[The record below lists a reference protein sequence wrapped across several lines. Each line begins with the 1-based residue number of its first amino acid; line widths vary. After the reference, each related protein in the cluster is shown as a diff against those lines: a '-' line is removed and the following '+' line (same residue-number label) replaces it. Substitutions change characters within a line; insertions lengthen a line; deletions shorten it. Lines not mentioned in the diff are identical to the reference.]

1 MRGTAVNKK
10 MIGKVLALA
19 LVAIMLGT
27 FIKQQIDKSEA
38 ISSTGYEIDLT
49 DEVGV
54 KQGQIAPNFTLQTLE
69 GKTVDLADFK
79 GKKVIVN
86 FWATWCTPCRTE
98 MPHMQKYYE
107 QRADKDNVEILALN
121 LTYDDKGPENVQ
133 NFVNS
138 YDLTF
143 PIVLMEND
151 QLLKDYEIITIPSSV
166 FIDIEGHVQ
175 HQFTGVLDQEKLVHF
190 VSQL

>member
-1 MRGTAVNKK
+1 MNKK